1 MRKPIK
7 KIIAHLDP
15 DLRDLTPR
23 YLRNREKDIKTI
35 IQSIETT
42 GFDEENDKI
51 ITIQYMA
58 LDEET
63 GKPAGQ
69 LKILKEWE
77 SDEKTILKRFIE
89 DFVPGNQ
96 WAFIPIG
103 FNLQFEHKFLW
114 QRCISNGLQPIDIL
128 NGPFLDLKTVAVLMN
143 KGEFKGAALHN
154 ITNKPHGGGNIPQL
168 YAEKKYEEIESY
180 IKRETEEFTTFCTR
194 LYKELPQLFE
204 RLKNS
209 REV

>member
-1 MRKPIK
+1 MNYY
-7 KIIAHLDP
+7 LD
-15 DLRDLTPR
+15 
-23 YLRNREKDIKTI
+23 
-35 IQSIETT
+35 IETT
-42 GFDEENDKI
+42 GLDPLHSKI
-51 ITIQYMA
+51 ITIQYME
-58 LDEET
+58 LERNT
-63 GKPAGQ
+63 GKPVGP

-89 DFVPGNQ
+89 DFVPLNQ

-114 QRCISNGLQPIDIL
+114 QRCISNGLQPVDIL

-154 ITNKPHGGGNIPQL
+154 LTNKPHGGGNIPQL
-168 YAEKKYEEIESY
+168 YAEKKYGEIENY

-194 LYKELPQLFE
+194 LYKELPQLLQLF
-204 RLKNS
+204 KND
-209 REV
+209 